1 MEDLESK
8 NISNAWA
15 YAAAGC
21 MVYSALWALSTP
33 YELMIAVNNYF
44 ASFAFIFSIV
54 DGILLKQAKIANA
67 PSFWWA
73 IIAPIYYYKRQ
84 KVLNQ
89 PMTIFYFVLGGFI
102 ATLVFAFLRG
112 VIYGFL
118 QATANYNY

>member
-1 MEDLESK
+1 MEDLENK

-21 MVYSALWALSTP
+21 MVYSALSVLYTP
-33 YELMIAVNNYF
+33 YELMVNNYF
-44 ASFAFIFSIV
+44 GSFAFIFSIV

-73 IIAPIYYYKRQ
+73 LIAPIYYYKRQ

-102 ATLVFAFLRG
+102 AALVFTFLRV
-112 VIYGFL
+112 VIYVFL